1 MTIAVILVLTGVYD
15 HSAIERKFRKLK
27 DDIEKYKLD
36 NDEVINRLNKMKE
49 SASLL
54 QNEYKDTD
62 KKYGT
67 WEEKFD
73 LVEERFTYETTN
85 NRKKYIKK

>member
-1 MTIAVILVLTGVYD
+1 
-15 HSAIERKFRKLK
+15 
-27 DDIEKYKLD
+27 
-36 NDEVINRLNKMKE
+36 MKE

-54 QNEYKDTD
+54 QNKYKDTV
-62 KKYGT
+62 KKYGA

-73 LVEERFTYETTN
+73 LVEEKFTYETTN